1 MRILAVDPGTRRV
14 GLALSD
20 PTATIASPLATIEAE
35 PAASLAERIA
45 LIAKEHEAERL
56 VVGLP
61 RNMDGTR
68 GPAAIAAEALAAQ
81 LREAS
86 RLPVEMFD
94 ERLTSVA
101 AERSMI
107 AAGARRERRR
117 QTVDQVA
124 ATLLLQA
131 FLDRAHSRRR
141 RAG

>member
-20 PTATIASPLATIEAE
+20 PTATIASPLATIQAE
-35 PAASLAERIA
+35 PAASLAERVA
-45 LIAKEHEAERL
+45 NIAKEHEAERL

-61 RNMDGTR
+61 RNLDGTR
-68 GPAAIAAEALAAQ
+68 GPAAVAAEGLAAE
-81 LREAS
+81 LRSATGM
-86 RLPVEMFD
+86 PVELFD

-117 QTVDQVA
+117 ETVDQVA
-124 ATLLLQA
+124 AALLLQG
-131 FLDRAHSRRR
+131 FLDRMHTRKR